1 MIRFILWEQASQ
13 LPHKSVLSVIAMPEL
28 EPAPP
33 HPSLW
38 QLFYNFAM
46 VGLFGFGGVM
56 PWARQMMV
64 DRRRWVSEQS
74 FNELLTTGQFFPG
87 PNIANVGIIYGR
99 RLHGLPG
106 AVVTVCGL
114 YLFPSLITVLAGF
127 AYAKWWSHDVVQQ
140 VFGAVMPI
148 ATGLMLGTTLRLL
161 KAMPRTLA
169 NYSAFVLTFVLMAV
183 FVLPLWMVLLV
194 CIPSSLALS
203 FIGANKVAG

>member
-1 MIRFILWEQASQ
+1 MSE
-13 LPHKSVLSVIAMPEL
+13 LPL
-28 EPAPP
+28 APP
-33 HPSLW
+33 PSLW
-38 QLFYNFAM
+38 QLFYNFAW
-46 VGLFGFGGVM
+46 VGLCGFGGVL

-64 DRRRWVSEQS
+64 DRRRWLTEAA

-99 RLHGLPG
+99 RLHGFRG
-106 AVVTVCGL
+106 ASAAVCGL

-140 VFGAVMPI
+140 IFGAVMPI

-161 KAMPRTLA
+161 RAMPRTLA
-169 NYSAFVLTFVLMAV
+169 NYSAFVLTFVLMAI
-183 FVLPLWMVLLV
+183 FVLPLWMVLLI

-203 FIGANKVAG
+203 FIGSGKVAG

>member
-1 MIRFILWEQASQ
+1 
-13 LPHKSVLSVIAMPEL
+13 MPEL
-28 EPAPP
+28 EPTPP
-33 HPSLW
+33 FPSLW

-64 DRRRWVSEQS
+64 DRRQWVSEQG
-74 FNELLTTGQFFPG
+74 FNELLSTGQFFPG

-106 AVVTVCGL
+106 AAVTVFGL

-127 AYAKWWSHDVVQQ
+127 AYTRWWSLEVVQQ

-148 ATGLMLGTTLRLL
+148 ATGLILGTTLRLL
-161 KAMPRTLA
+161 KAMPRTAA
-169 NYSAFVLTFVLMAV
+169 NYVAFLMTFILMAIL
-183 FVLPLWMVLLV
+183 VLPLWMVLLI

-203 FIGANKVAG
+203 FIDKPKEAR

>member
-1 MIRFILWEQASQ
+1 
-13 LPHKSVLSVIAMPEL
+13 MPEL
-28 EPAPP
+28 EPTAPQ
-33 HPSLW
+33 PSLW

-64 DRRRWVSEQS
+64 DRRRWVSEQG

-114 YLFPSLITVLAGF
+114 YLFPSIITVLAGF
-127 AYAKWWSHDVVQQ
+127 AYTKWWTLDVVQQ

-148 ATGLMLGTTLRLL
+148 ATGLILGTTLRLL
-161 KAMPRTLA
+161 KAMPRTVA
-169 NYSAFVLTFVLMAV
+169 NYVAFLLTFVLMAIL
-183 FVLPLWMVLLV
+183 VLPLWMVLLI
-194 CIPSSLALS
+194 CIPSSLALG
-203 FIGANKVAG
+203 FIDTRKVAR

>member
-1 MIRFILWEQASQ
+1 
-13 LPHKSVLSVIAMPEL
+13 MPE
-28 EPAPP
+28 PP
-33 HPSLW
+33 LSPPPSLW
-38 QLFYNFAM
+38 QLFYNFAW
-46 VGLFGFGGVM
+46 VGLCGFGGVL

-64 DRRRWVSEQS
+64 DRRRWVTEAA

-106 AVVTVCGL
+106 AALAVFGL

-127 AYAKWWSHDVVQQ
+127 AYAKWWSHTVVQQ

-161 KAMPRTLA
+161 KAMPRTVA

-183 FVLPLWMVLLV
+183 WVLPLWIVLLV
-194 CIPSSLALS
+194 CIPCSLALS
-203 FIGANKVAG
+203 YIPGKKAPS